1 MNPPIITSGKS
12 VRKMVVSKK
21 AWRCASSL
29 AEKHTGQACA
39 TPAMVTNAA
48 DAAAIM

>member
-1 MNPPIITSGKS
+1 MKLPISTSGNR

-29 AEKHTGQACA
+29 AEKHTGQA
-39 TPAMVTNAA
+39 
-48 DAAAIM
+48 